1 MKLVLTSLVLKS
13 FHNHNNFKENTPTS
27 RDEKYHFKEK
37 KNPILSLSITNIR
50 KYNYY
55 KSRIME

>member
-37 KNPILSLSITNIR
+37 KILYCHYQLLILENIIII
-50 KYNYY
+50 NL
-55 KSRIME
+55 E

>member
-37 KNPILSLSITNIR
+37 KKILYCHYQLLILENIIII
-50 KYNYY
+50 NL
-55 KSRIME
+55 E